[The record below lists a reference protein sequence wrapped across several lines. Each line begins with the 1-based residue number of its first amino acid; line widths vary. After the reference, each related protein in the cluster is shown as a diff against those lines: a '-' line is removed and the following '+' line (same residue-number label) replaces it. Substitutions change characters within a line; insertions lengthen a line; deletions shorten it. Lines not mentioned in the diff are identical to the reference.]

1 MDVATD
7 RSDALDRGTILA
19 LVAMALAVFLIAND
33 FTALSVAL
41 PNIEREFDS
50 DVSSVQWV
58 INGYALVFG
67 VFIVTGGRLADMF
80 GRRRLFFVGAGIF
93 AAFSALAAVAP
104 SLGMLV
110 AARALMGVGGAIMWP
125 AVLGMTF
132 AALPERKA
140 GLAGGLVLGVAGLG
154 NAFGPLLGGF
164 LTDALSWRWVFVV
177 NLPVAALAAFVTW
190 RHIHQPTERDADARI
205 DGWGVATLTVALVAL
220 LVALDEVTDLGWGDP
235 LIVAL
240 LAVFV
245 VAMAAFVAVERRMG
259 TNALVPRDV
268 MRNPDFTFACL
279 AVLFTAATFFASLLY
294 LPQFFQKLLG
304 YSPLEAGLALLP
316 LMATFALVSFVAG
329 SLYERVGAKPILSVG
344 VSLMFLGILLL
355 SFIGEDSGF
364 AATLPGMAILGCGFG
379 LFISTITTA
388 AVTSLA
394 AARSSLGGAI
404 LYMFQVAGG
413 SVGLALTTTIFTR
426 AAQDRLY
433 SDAAARGVAAGTEEL
448 DDVQGVLAGTDSAA
462 RVLEQLPGRGAQ
474 ITELVRDAFVDG
486 MTTAF
491 RVDAALALVGVIVT
505 VLCVGG
511 RVRLGRARPV
521 PRAAPAPG
529 PGTEAPIRGRRSP
542 GRRRSPR

>member
-1 MDVATD
+1 MAKRD
-7 RSDALDRGTILA
+7 SDALDRGTVLA
-19 LVAMALAVFLIAND
+19 LGAMALAVFLIAND

-41 PNIEREFDS
+41 PKIESEFDS
-50 DVSSVQWV
+50 DVSSVQWI

-93 AAFSALAAVAP
+93 AAFSAVAAVAP
-104 SLGMLV
+104 SLGVLLG
-110 AARALMGVGGAIMWP
+110 ARAAMGVGGAIMWP

-164 LTDALSWRWVFVV
+164 LTDALSWRWVFVI
-177 NLPVAALAAFVTW
+177 NLPVAALAALVTW
-190 RHIHQPTERDADARI
+190 REIHQPAQRDADARI
-205 DGWGVATLTVALVAL
+205 DGLGVATLSAALVAL
-220 LVALDEVTDLGWGDP
+220 LLALDEVSDLGWGDP

-245 VAMAAFVAVERRMG
+245 LGMAAFVAVERRMG
-259 TNALVPRDV
+259 ANALVPRDV
-268 MRNPDFTFACL
+268 MSNPDFTFACV

-294 LPQFFQKLLG
+294 LPQFFQKLLA

-316 LMATFALVSFVAG
+316 LMATFALLSFVAG
-329 SLYERVGAKPILSVG
+329 SLYERLGAKPILSVG

-355 SFIGEDSGF
+355 SFVGESSGYG
-364 AATLPGMAILGCGFG
+364 ATVPGMLVLGCGFG

-388 AVTSLA
+388 AVTSLT
-394 AARSSLGGAI
+394 AARASLGGAI

-426 AAQDRLY
+426 SAQDGLY
-433 SDAAARGVAAGTEEL
+433 SDAAALRVGASTSEL
-448 DDVQGVLAGTDSAA
+448 DDVQGVLAGTDSAHHVIERFPDQA
-462 RVLEQLPGRGAQ
+462 TQ
-474 ITELVRDAFVDG
+474 ITQLVRGAFVDG
-486 MTTAF
+486 MSTAF
-491 RVDAALALVGVIVT
+491 RVDAALAAVAVAVTIVF
-505 VLCVGG
+505 VGG
-511 RVRLGRARPV
+511 RLRLRSARVASSEP
-521 PRAAPAPG
+521 
-529 PGTEAPIRGRRSP
+529 
-542 GRRRSPR
+542 

>member
-1 MDVATD
+1 VAAVEPPDDTS
-7 RSDALDRGTILA
+7 SDALDRGTILA

-41 PNIEREFDS
+41 PNIEGEFDS

-80 GRRRLFFVGAGIF
+80 GRRRLFFVGAAIF
-93 AAFSALAAVAP
+93 AAFSAVAAVAP
-104 SLGMLV
+104 SLGVLL

-132 AALPERKA
+132 AALPEHKA

-164 LTDALSWRWVFVV
+164 LTDALSWRWVFVI
-177 NLPVAALAAFVTW
+177 NLPVAAVAAFVTW
-190 RHIHQPTERDADARI
+190 RHIHQPTEHDAGARI

-220 LVALDEVTDLGWGDP
+220 LLALDEVADLGWGDP
-235 LIVAL
+235 LIIGL
-240 LAVFV
+240 LALCVT
-245 VAMAAFVAVERRMG
+245 AMAAFVAVERRMG
-259 TNALVPRDV
+259 ENALVPRDV
-268 MRNPDFTFACL
+268 MRNPDFTFACV
-279 AVLFTAATFFASLLY
+279 AVLSTAATFFASLLY

-304 YSPLEAGLALLP
+304 YSPLEAGVALLP
-316 LMATFALVSFVAG
+316 LMMTFALLSFVAG
-329 SLYERVGAKPILSVG
+329 SLYERLGAKPILSVG
-344 VSLMFLGILLL
+344 VSLMFAGILLL
-355 SFIGEDSGF
+355 SFLGEGSGLP
-364 AATLPGMAILGCGFG
+364 ATLPGMLILGCGFG

-394 AARSSLGGAI
+394 AARASLGGAI

-426 AAQDRLY
+426 SAQDRLY
-433 SDAAARGVAAGTEEL
+433 SDAGALGIGAGTQEL

-462 RVLEQLPGRGAQ
+462 RVLEQFPGQAAQ
-474 ITELVRDAFVDG
+474 ITELVRSAFVHG

-491 RVDAALALVGVIVT
+491 RVDAALALVGVTVT

-511 RVRLGRARPV
+511 RLGLRRSGPASPEV
-521 PRAAPAPG
+521 PAPG
-529 PGTEAPIRGRRSP
+529 PGTRAPTRDRP
-542 GRRRSPR
+542 

>member
-1 MDVATD
+1 VTTESPAATPEEA
-7 RSDALDRGTILA
+7 RELDRGTVLA
-19 LVAMALAVFLIAND
+19 LAAMALAVFLIAND

-50 DVSSVQWV
+50 DVSTVQWV

-93 AAFSALAAVAP
+93 AAFSTVAAVAP
-104 SLGMLV
+104 TLPVLL

-132 AALPERKA
+132 ALLPARKA
-140 GLAGGLVLGVAGLG
+140 GLAGGLILGVAGLG

-164 LTDALSWRWVFVV
+164 LTEDLSWRWVFVI
-177 NLPVAALAAFVTW
+177 NLPVAAAAVFVTW
-190 RHIHQPTERDADARI
+190 RRIHQPFERDADARI
-205 DGWGVATLTVALVAL
+205 DAFGVATLTVALVAL
-220 LVALDEVTDLGWGDP
+220 LLALDEVTDLGWGDAP
-235 LIVAL
+235 ILAL

-245 VAMAAFVAVERRMG
+245 VAMVAFVFVERRMG
-259 TNALVPRDV
+259 ENALVPRDV
-268 MRNPDFTFACL
+268 MRSTEFTSACV

-304 YSPLEAGLALLP
+304 DSPLEAGLALVP
-316 LMATFALVSFVAG
+316 LMATFAAVSFVAG
-329 SLYERVGAKPILSVG
+329 GLYEHLGAKPILSGG

-355 SFIGEDSGF
+355 SFVGTDAGYG
-364 AATLPGMAILGCGFG
+364 ATVPGMLILGSGFG

-394 AARSSLGGAI
+394 EARASLGGAI

-426 AAQDRLY
+426 AAQDRL
-433 SDAAARGVAAGTEEL
+433 STDVAAAGLRAGSEEV
-448 DDVQGVLAGTDSAA
+448 DDVQGILAGTDSALQA
-462 RVLEQLPGRGAQ
+462 LAQFPGRAEQ
-474 ITELVRDAFVDG
+474 ITDLVREAFVDG
-486 MTTAF
+486 MTVAF
-491 RVDAALALVGVIVT
+491 RVDAALALVGVTVT
-505 VLCVGG
+505 VGFVGG
-511 RVRLGRARPV
+511 RLRLGR
-521 PRAAPAPG
+521 G
-529 PGTEAPIRGRRSP
+529 GH
-542 GRRRSPR
+542 